1 MLYFYYFI
9 IGYYF
14 ICSNFIYSNNSV
26 VTEEFSLLLH
36 IYLSLNK
43 KKYI

>member
-14 ICSNFIYSNNSV
+14 ICSNLFYSKNLV
-26 VTEEFSLLLH
+26 VTEEFSLPLH